1 MLIVET
7 IRKVRMALAK
17 GESQREVARKCRMS
31 RNTVRK
37 IAENGEAIVIGVIY
51 TGICTP
57 TEAASIASVTAILI
71 TVGMGRHSHSRL

>member
-37 IAENGEAIVIGVIY
+37 IAENGE
-51 TGICTP
+51 
-57 TEAASIASVTAILI
+57 TEFKYAKREVS
-71 TVGMGRHSHSRL
+71 